1 MASILDDIADAGAGI
16 VSGIKRGAGGLIST
30 GARALQDVG
39 LDTRA
44 AQEYGQQ
51 LAAENPS
58 PVQSL
63 SDFRT
68 NPVSTISNTVGEN
81 APAIGASLTAG
92 KIGQVVGGIGGAVLG
107 RGNPNAIR
115 VGRNI
120 GGVLGS
126 GIADFGMFYGGN
138 RERQDQL
145 GVNSPGA
152 AATAAVGQAGIN
164 QLAMLPVRRLVGL
177 QPAATATAG
186 GLRGAISEGLK
197 FGGIGAGSALGQ
209 EALSRAQASQP
220 LTGEDTEYGRTAATG
235 GLLGGLMGGVHG
247 AVPERQTAR
256 PTFTSLRN
264 ARPTKDDMIVGHAVK
279 TPPPVAVEPSRGP
292 LSRAVARG
300 ADSGALEGVVNADAV
315 RASLPVFDQPFVP
328 DQAPS
333 PAEAEFR
340 QVEQAPYSGQFGDRT
355 ISFQSGKNLKPAERV
370 VEQRAAQQ
378 VLSDPQKAIEDYK
391 ALPGTDGGRVINTDE
406 AREVFGDYNSGADA
420 RSAFSYAVHEP
431 ASWIAKEQYAQRLAQ
446 PPEEGKDPVVI
457 FTAGGTG
464 SGKTTAV
471 NRISGM
477 ADTLSRADTIYDG
490 NLQNFASA
498 KSKIDAALDSGRAAS
513 ILYVN
518 RDPTE
523 AFVRGTLPRAA
534 REDYGRTVPF
544 DVHADTHIGAAKT
557 LAELA
562 DHYKDNP
569 NVEIR
574 VINNNA
580 DGTAD
585 VGNISDVAR
594 VAGMNRDTLISELRN
609 GLEAEREAGKVPD
622 RVYDFYRQGQEGG
635 GQGAV
640 RPQEVQR
647 RGGED
652 GGGKTGEGEEV
663 GFAPSEV
670 RPSTENPGDVAAATF
685 DSPRVIGDETAP
697 INSLTGGVRMD
708 DPKEQARVA
717 DLVSKISGDG
727 GFFSRIVAD
736 EDGNVLEGQHRL
748 EAMRQLGAKEVP
760 ITRVGDAL
768 RGFPADKVREAI
780 TGVRPEQAT
789 QLATHLADAY
799 RESGGDIAKVKSDYE
814 APRGYEKQWAQ
825 AISALSKSR
834 SSARGSVVDQKAP
847 GDTRDRTTYFHGT
860 DKKFENFELGKGRGG
875 PSKFGLWFSADKDFS
890 GTFGDRIVSAE
901 LGVKSPLKISMD
913 TWDAIREKHAKSDRF
928 FKQWRDDL
936 IAHGYD
942 GLYVEPRTQ
951 KLGNSYVTDPA
962 IVAAFYPEQV
972 KVTSSEARARAV
984 DESKPVNGNGMA
996 PRAVSDLVS
1005 RQTKNWKSGPSVEVV
1020 PTNAHLPA
1028 SIRGSLGNKTVDGAY
1043 DGNGKIYLVADQ
1055 VHSAKDVRRIL
1066 AHEGYAHYGVK
1077 GVLGKDF
1084 EPFLQKIKS
1093 LRETDQDIRNAYAA
1107 TEQRYG
1113 GLDDAARADEV
1124 VAHLAENYSTL
1135 KGRAKILVA
1144 QFVSAVKNFL
1154 RKTLNIQSEMSS
1166 KDVLAII
1173 AKAKKA
1179 IETEGVPRERAI
1191 TAARAAAQADPFYSA
1206 LTRSVMTAKGA
1217 PKSADPAAW
1226 RQWLDGAQRRG
1237 EFKGSEREWMGIDS
1251 WLDSKQGNVS
1261 RDEIA
1266 DFVRNNSV
1274 KLDETQLGAPAPNRN
1289 SKYLLPEV
1297 QKAMRDSGGNADD
1310 NMLLTLSNDG
1320 NAYRALTKK
1329 FPELEQ
1335 DDNWAE
1341 TVLHDIYGNMLHNE
1355 TKYGQY
1361 TLPGGENYRELL
1373 MRLPRQEGVQPYRSS
1388 HFDQSNI
1395 LAHVRMNDRTGPN
1408 GERILHLEE
1417 IQSDWHQEGRRKGYK
1432 GSVSEPKYTAE
1443 KVDGKYGGY
1452 WIVRDERGREI
1463 GNSSAPTEA
1472 QAIREYAQST
1482 KADAVPDAP
1491 FKKEWPML
1499 AFKRA
1504 LREAVENGYDKLT
1517 WTTGDQ
1523 QAARYDLS
1531 KQVDSIRLRGND
1543 LQFQDNSTGEY
1554 STIAENVSPEK
1565 IADYVGKDIAD
1576 KLNSM
1581 EADKYGNKELYGQ
1594 DLKIGGEGMRAFYDK
1609 MLPNEVAKYVKQ
1621 WGGKVGS
1628 EKIPIGPRGGMYDH
1642 TIPASVHSIDI
1653 TPAMRE
1659 SVMGGQ
1665 PMFSVVPAPAKS
1677 FDGWTRPSADLDRYL
1692 TNDARSRL
1700 RAYLSVA
1707 KQKGDKL
1714 RTYLQDYFLPV
1725 KRTQEAI
1732 ERLGGKIVED
1742 SNVYRREELYY
1753 GRTGARLEQLEKQHV
1768 KPLVESIAKSGVS
1781 LDDVELYLYAKFAPE
1796 RNARIAEINKEMPD
1810 GGSGMTNEDAAKI
1823 IDDFK
1828 KQGVSEKL
1836 DAIADQVYALNE
1848 VRVKALEDAGLI
1860 SAEEAKAWREDK
1872 HYVPLKGFAE
1882 GVEDEAPATR
1892 PPVGRGFSVGGKE
1905 AWRAL
1910 GRRSRASDLVAN
1922 AIAQTDQAIIRAE
1935 KNRVAQTLLKL
1946 VRDNPNEAL
1955 WSIDATQRKAGFDKN
1970 TGEVVYRHAVEPDA
1984 VIAKE
1989 NGQEYRI
1996 NIRDQRLLEAIKN
2009 MGSAKVGSIL
2019 RAFGAVNRVF
2029 SLMRTTYS
2037 PEFVLSNF
2045 ARDLQTAGVN
2055 LGSDFNAK
2063 TAIRAVTTNITHAM
2077 KAMWGEL
2084 SDKRVGGEWS
2094 RWAQEFSENGG
2105 MTHFVNQKT
2114 VEQTQARLEG
2124 LIKDAQGG
2132 GVVEAKKMLGG
2143 LLGHVDKINQVVEN
2157 ATRLSAYA
2165 EARRAGAS
2173 IEQAAS
2179 IAKNI
2184 TVNFNRKGSAG
2195 AAINAMWLFYNA
2207 SIQGAHRF
2215 LSMAKNPRFQAI
2227 MGAIGSLGFGL
2238 GYYNRYA
2245 GGKDDDGQDLWD
2257 KIPAWEKERNLII
2270 MNAFG
2275 KGNNLKI
2282 PMPYTYNLPYL
2293 IGQNM
2298 ADSTFGK
2305 QKASTAA
2312 LNLANSLINA
2322 FDPVGSI
2329 DLNQDLT
2336 TQGVKAA
2343 TPTVLQPF
2351 LDIAL
2356 NRNYFGS
2363 PIAPEQDSNAK
2374 VKLPD
2379 SENYFKGSTFPGAV
2393 ALAKELNKLSGGNPV
2408 RPGAIDV
2415 SPASMQYLFD
2425 YLAGGTGSFFSRIGT
2440 TVGNAWKGEPTPV
2453 NKIPFLRTFLSQPND
2468 NRIND
2473 TYYTARDDVNQKIEM
2488 AKVSMQPGAFPDATE
2503 NDRKDMRFGMS
2514 LKAPLAAA
2522 ERTLTDIR
2530 RLKTAA
2536 RSRDDQKQVDA
2547 LTERERAV
2555 MLNFNRA
2562 YFRAMDRAQ

>member
-1 MASILDDIADAGAGI
+1 
-16 VSGIKRGAGGLIST
+16 
-30 GARALQDVG
+30 
-39 LDTRA
+39 
-44 AQEYGQQ
+44 
-51 LAAENPS
+51 
-58 PVQSL
+58 
-63 SDFRT
+63 
-68 NPVSTISNTVGEN
+68 
-81 APAIGASLTAG
+81 
-92 KIGQVVGGIGGAVLG
+92 
-107 RGNPNAIR
+107 
-115 VGRNI
+115 
-120 GGVLGS
+120 
-126 GIADFGMFYGGN
+126 
-138 RERQDQL
+138 
-145 GVNSPGA
+145 
-152 AATAAVGQAGIN
+152 
-164 QLAMLPVRRLVGL
+164 
-177 QPAATATAG
+177 
-186 GLRGAISEGLK
+186 
-197 FGGIGAGSALGQ
+197 
-209 EALSRAQASQP
+209 
-220 LTGEDTEYGRTAATG
+220 
-235 GLLGGLMGGVHG
+235 
-247 AVPERQTAR
+247 
-256 PTFTSLRN
+256 
-264 ARPTKDDMIVGHAVK
+264 
-279 TPPPVAVEPSRGP
+279 
-292 LSRAVARG
+292 
-300 ADSGALEGVVNADAV
+300 
-315 RASLPVFDQPFVP
+315 
-328 DQAPS
+328 
-333 PAEAEFR
+333 
-340 QVEQAPYSGQFGDRT
+340 
-355 ISFQSGKNLKPAERV
+355 
-370 VEQRAAQQ
+370 
-378 VLSDPQKAIEDYK
+378 
-391 ALPGTDGGRVINTDE
+391 
-406 AREVFGDYNSGADA
+406 
-420 RSAFSYAVHEP
+420 
-431 ASWIAKEQYAQRLAQ
+431 
-446 PPEEGKDPVVI
+446 
-457 FTAGGTG
+457 
-464 SGKTTAV
+464 
-471 NRISGM
+471 
-477 ADTLSRADTIYDG
+477 
-490 NLQNFASA
+490 
-498 KSKIDAALDSGRAAS
+498 
-513 ILYVN
+513 
-518 RDPTE
+518 
-523 AFVRGTLPRAA
+523 
-534 REDYGRTVPF
+534 
-544 DVHADTHIGAAKT
+544 
-557 LAELA
+557 
-562 DHYKDNP
+562 
-569 NVEIR
+569 
-574 VINNNA
+574 
-580 DGTAD
+580 
-585 VGNISDVAR
+585 
-594 VAGMNRDTLISELRN
+594 
-609 GLEAEREAGKVPD
+609 
-622 RVYDFYRQGQEGG
+622 
-635 GQGAV
+635 
-640 RPQEVQR
+640 
-647 RGGED
+647 
-652 GGGKTGEGEEV
+652 
-663 GFAPSEV
+663 
-670 RPSTENPGDVAAATF
+670 
-685 DSPRVIGDETAP
+685 
-697 INSLTGGVRMD
+697 MD

-736 EDGNVLEGQHRL
+736 EDGNV
-748 EAMRQLGAKEVP
+748 
-760 ITRVGDAL
+760 
-768 RGFPADKVREAI
+768 
-780 TGVRPEQAT
+780 
-789 QLATHLADAY
+789 
-799 RESGGDIAKVKSDYE
+799 

-1173 AKAKKA
+1173 AKAKRSL
-1179 IETEGVPRERAI
+1179 TQEGAARERTAE
-1191 TAARAAAQADPFYSA
+1191 AARASAQADPFYSA
-1206 LTRSVMTAKGA
+1206 LTKSVIAAKGA
-1217 PKSADPAAW
+1217 PKSASPAAW
-1226 RQWLDGAQRRG
+1226 KQWLDGAQRRG
-1237 EFKGSEREWMGIDS
+1237 EFKGGEREWLGIDQ
-1251 WLDSKQGNVS
+1251 WLDSQKGNVS
-1261 RDEIA
+1261 RDDIA
-1266 DFVRNNSV
+1266 KFVRDNSV
-1274 KLDETQLGAPAPNRN
+1274 KLEETTLVNSHEYPYSTPEEWDNAIRNAERRGDFDEAERITRAREGINEETG
-1289 SKYLLPEV
+1289 ST
-1297 QKAMRDSGGNADD
+1297 SG
-1310 NMLLTLSNDG
+1310 S
-1320 NAYRALTKK
+1320 
-1329 FPELEQ
+1329 
-1335 DDNWAE
+1335 
-1341 TVLHDIYGNMLHNE
+1341 
-1355 TKYGQY
+1355 TKYETY

-1373 MRLPRQEGVQPYRSS
+1373 MQLPYKKFTVSEENPGDFVVRRPDGSNAGLYWNRNDADRAARYEEANRNAYRSS
-1388 HFDQSNI
+1388 HFDQPNI
-1395 LAHVRMNDRTGPN
+1395 IAHVRMNDRTGPN
-1408 GERILHLEE
+1408 GEKVLHIEE
-1417 IQSDWHQEGRRKGYK
+1417 IQSDWHQEGRKKGYRT
-1432 GSVSEPKYTAE
+1432 GNPQALRQRVVDTQAAAWSVIEHKLDNLGFDST
-1443 KVDGKYGGY
+1443 
-1452 WIVRDERGREI
+1452 I
-1463 GNSSAPTEA
+1463 
-1472 QAIREYAQST
+1472 QAIRAVRDHEDFAARWDIPEEDRPALQAYR
-1482 KADAVPDAP
+1482 DAYSAARDAESGVPDAP
-1491 FKKEWPML
+1491 FKKDWHML

-1504 LREAVENGYDKLT
+1504 LREAVEGGYDKVT
-1517 WTTGDQ
+1517 WTTGEQ
-1523 QAARYDLS
+1523 QADRYNLS
-1531 KQVDSIRLRGND
+1531 KQISRIEYNRNEDGTYSIGIYGKNGEAVDGLDGD
-1543 LQFQDNSTGEY
+1543 Y
-1554 STIAENVSPEK
+1554 SPEEL
-1565 IADYVGKDIAD
+1565 YGVVGKDVAD
-1576 KLNSM
+1576 RIVKN
-1581 EADKYGNKELYGQ
+1581 EGREPGEPEGYGNLRGV
-1594 DLKIGGEGMRAFYDK
+1594 DLKVGGEGMRAFYDK

-1621 WGGKVGS
+1621 WGAKVG
-1628 EKIPIGPRGGMYDH
+1628 ETKIAVPESRIRFEDRGKTAEERGVY
-1642 TIPASVHSIDI
+1642 PAIHSVDI

-1665 PMFSVVPAPAKS
+1665 PMFSVVPAPANS

-1692 TNDARSRL
+1692 TDDARSRL
-1700 RAYLSVA
+1700 RAYLGVA

-1753 GRTGARLEQLEKQHV
+1753 GRTGARLEQLEKQNV

-1955 WSIDATQRKAGFDKN
+1955 WSVDATQRKAGFDKN

-1996 NIRDQRLLEAIKN
+1996 NIRDPRLLEAIKN

-2019 RAFGAVNRVF
+2019 RAFGAINRVF

-2055 LGSDFNAK
+2055 LGSDINAK
-2063 TAIRAVTTNITHAM
+2063 TAVRAVTTNIPHAM